1 MSRRSDQLKSFLE
14 PIQTSAPVSTAE
26 PAPRAKPPVQ
36 SGALNSMNQAIA
48 NLATEAEEAERLRA
62 QLEAGE
68 TIVELDAAVIHRSF
82 VKDRLDDFTG
92 TSFIEL
98 RESMRNSGQI
108 IPVLVRPHPE
118 RPGEYQLA
126 FGHRR
131 LEALR
136 QIGSPVKA
144 IVRPLSDEDLIRAQG
159 KENTDRLDLSF
170 IEKALFGLRLE
181 EMGIRRQVIL
191 EALSLNSKGV
201 LSGMI
206 SLASSIPTDLIE
218 AIGPAPSIGR
228 PRWESVASL
237 LADAKS
243 DEAWRQIIADSAFRS
258 RSSDLRFEAVMRALT
273 PRKTAVNT
281 ERVIQTGEGRRIATA
296 QFAKRAVKVTIQT
309 KDSPD
314 FAEFLLRKLPDIYAA
329 YVSEGTGTVGT
340 ETQE

>member
-14 PIQTSAPVSTAE
+14 PIQQPAVTATAE
-26 PAPRAKPPVQ
+26 PAPRQKPAVQ

-48 NLATEAEEAERLRA
+48 NLATEAEEADRLRA

-68 TIVELDAAVIHRSF
+68 TVVELDPGVIHRSF
-82 VKDRLDDFTG
+82 VKDRLDDHTG
-92 TSFIEL
+92 TSFVEL
-98 RESMRNSGQI
+98 RESMRSTGQI
-108 IPVLVRPHPE
+108 VPVLVRPHPE
-118 RPGEYQLA
+118 IPGEYQLA

-136 QIGSPVKA
+136 QIGSKVKA
-144 IVRPLSDEDLIRAQG
+144 VVRPLSDEDLIRAQG

-170 IEKALFGLRLE
+170 IEKALFALRLE
-181 EMGIRRQVIL
+181 EMGIRRQVIMD
-191 EALSLNSKGV
+191 ALTTTSKGV

-206 SLASSIPTDLIE
+206 SLASSIPADLIE

-237 LADAKS
+237 IAEANG
-243 DEAWRQIIADSAFRS
+243 DEAWRQLIDDSAFRA

-273 PRKTAVNT
+273 PRKAAVSN
-281 ERVIQTGEGRRIATA
+281 ERIIQTGEGRRIATV

-314 FAEFLLRKLPDIYAA
+314 FAEFLLRTLPDIYAA
-329 YVSEGTGTVGT
+329 YVSEGTGTVKT
-340 ETQE
+340 ETRE

>member
-1 MSRRSDQLKSFLE
+1 MSRRSDQLKNFLE
-14 PIQTSAPVSTAE
+14 PIQTAVDSE
-26 PAPRAKPPVQ
+26 PAPRTKPTVQ

-68 TIVELDAAVIHRSF
+68 SIIELEPNVIHRSF
-82 VKDRLDDFTG
+82 VKDRLDDYTG
-92 TSFIEL
+92 PNFVEL
-98 RESMRNSGQI
+98 RESLRNSGQI
-108 IPVLVRPHPE
+108 VPVMVRPHPE
-118 RPGEYQLA
+118 KPGEYQLA

-136 QIGSPVKA
+136 QIGGKVKA
-144 IVRPLSDEDLIRAQG
+144 IVRPLSDEELIRAQG

-170 IEKALFGLRLE
+170 IEKALFALRLE
-181 EMGIRRQVIL
+181 ERGIRRPVIM
-191 EALSLNSKGV
+191 EALTLSSKGV

-206 SLASSIPTDLIE
+206 SLASSLPAELIE

-228 PRWESVASL
+228 PRWESFAAL
-237 LADAKS
+237 LAAANT
-243 DEAWRQIIADSAFRS
+243 EERWRHLIDDSAFRA
-258 RSSDLRFEAVMRALT
+258 RSSDLRFEAVARALT
-273 PRKTAVNT
+273 SRKSAPED
-281 ERVIQTGEGRRIATA
+281 ERVIQTGEGHRIATA

-309 KDSPD
+309 KDSPA

-329 YVSEGTGTVGT
+329 YVSERAGTVET

>member
-1 MSRRSDQLKSFLE
+1 MSRRSDQLKNFLE
-14 PIQTSAPVSTAE
+14 PIQPQAAATTE
-26 PAPRAKPPVQ
+26 PASRPKPAVQ

-62 QLEAGE
+62 QLETGE
-68 TIVELDAAVIHRSF
+68 AVVELDPSVIHRSF
-82 VKDRLDDFTG
+82 VKDRLDDYTG

-108 IPVLVRPHPE
+108 VPVLVRPHPAKS
-118 RPGEYQLA
+118 GEYQLA

-136 QIGSPVKA
+136 QIGSKVKA

-170 IEKALFGLRLE
+170 IEKALFALRLE
-181 EMGIRRQVIL
+181 EMGIRRQVIMD
-191 EALSLNSKGV
+191 ALTTTSKGV

-206 SLASSIPTDLIE
+206 SLANSIPADLIE

-228 PRWESVASL
+228 PRWESVANL
-237 LADAKS
+237 LAVAKS
-243 DEAWRQIIADSAFRS
+243 DHAWRQLIDDSAFRA
-258 RSSDLRFEAVMRALT
+258 RSSDLRFEAIMRALT
-273 PRKTAVNT
+273 PSKAAVSN
-281 ERVIQTGEGRRIATA
+281 ERVIQTGEGHRIATA

-329 YVSEGTGTVGT
+329 YVSEGTGTVET

>member
-14 PIQTSAPVSTAE
+14 PILQPAVTATAE
-26 PAPRAKPPVQ
+26 PAPRQKPAVQ

-48 NLATEAEEAERLRA
+48 NLATEAEEADRLRA

-68 TIVELDAAVIHRSF
+68 TVVELDPALIHRSF
-82 VKDRLDDFTG
+82 VKDRLDDYSG
-92 TSFIEL
+92 TSFVEL
-98 RESMRNSGQI
+98 RESVRNTGQI
-108 IPVLVRPHPE
+108 VPVLVRPHPE
-118 RPGEYQLA
+118 IPGQYQLA

-136 QIGSPVKA
+136 QIGSKVKA
-144 IVRPLSDEDLIRAQG
+144 VVRPLSDEDLIRAQG

-170 IEKALFGLRLE
+170 IEKALFALRLE
-181 EMGIRRQVIL
+181 EMGIRRQVIMD
-191 EALSLNSKGV
+191 ALTTTSKGI

-206 SLASSIPTDLIE
+206 SLARSIPAELIE

-237 LADAKS
+237 IAEANGED
-243 DEAWRQIIADSAFRS
+243 AWRQLIDDSAFRA
-258 RSSDLRFEAVMRALT
+258 RSSDQRFEAVMRELT
-273 PRKTAVNT
+273 PRRAAVSN

-329 YVSEGTGTVGT
+329 YVSEGTGTVKI
-340 ETQE
+340 ET